1 MERNIRTLITFIP
14 INQSE
19 ENAQDIVNQTVAKI
33 RSEFDLVTD
42 VFVYERMGQS
52 NAFFAT
58 FKADITGQNESPLEN
73 TKFINR
79 NPKTNTLFS
88 INALNRICQMEIG
101 KIDPTHTINWNRYR
115 NKILMLRNS
124 PSGEKE
130 FAEHDIR
137 LISRFDYQT
146 GVESIFNTKEQD

>member
-1 MERNIRTLITFIP
+1 
-14 INQSE
+14 
-19 ENAQDIVNQTVAKI
+19 
-33 RSEFDLVTD
+33 
-42 VFVYERMGQS
+42 
-52 NAFFAT
+52 
-58 FKADITGQNESPLEN
+58 
-73 TKFINR
+73 
-79 NPKTNTLFS
+79 
-88 INALNRICQMEIG
+88 MEIG